1 MAGAAAL
8 VEYELT
14 QLLDEVRS
22 HLVTGTWADITV
34 GSGMTRTM
42 TKEAR
47 LAYLAKRPVQ
57 KLPRG
62 AVYFLGKLLTLG
74 IRTTEVQG
82 WKRQSL
88 TTNCGY

>member
-1 MAGAAAL
+1 MIDLIRLGDSTDHDGKVISA
-8 VEYELT
+8 
-14 QLLDEVRS
+14 S
-22 HLVTGTWADITV
+22 K
-34 GSGMTRTM
+34 TM
-42 TKEAR
+42 RFDGRWVAR
-47 LAYLAKRPVQ
+47 KRPVQ

>member
-1 MAGAAAL
+1 MDAKTMIDDARRYREQEEL
-8 VEYELT
+8 V
-14 QLLDEVRS
+14 
-22 HLVTGTWADITV
+22 G
-34 GSGMTRTM
+34 
-42 TKEAR
+42 
-47 LAYLAKRPVQ
+47 KRPVQ